1 MRRSLARLR
10 VSRAITSYGAPTPRR
25 LHAGESARSD
35 IALNCCAVKWLQVH
49 VDLQVDSSQLR
60 AQSRHA
66 QLLDSTSV

>member
-35 IALNCCAVKWLQVH
+35 IESNCCAVKWLQVQVY

-66 QLLDSTSV
+66 